1 MKKLLPIA
9 LFAFT
14 VALLTSCTTITV
26 DAPQPAELSLGRG
39 SRVSI
44 VPEAG
49 SDCGELAHALFQLFA
64 GQGYYQLVDRAN
76 LGDAINERNFQ
87 RMSFVENRTSGRI
100 KGVDAFI
107 YLQAEGMSGA
117 QSDSSSYTNKEGE
130 TFRSYTTKTI
140 ANYIANYRAVMTSS
154 SQIAGGRRIELSD
167 SRSAWSNEGYP
178 AAPDPYPLI
187 AGMRNKAASQI
198 FTSLHPS
205 VLKIRRV
212 IGGTKSVSAKQAIR
226 LANAGLWA
234 EATAAAEQGVQE
246 LPADPEARY
255 ILAIVYQGTGRY
267 ADTDKVLRQL
277 VGMSPN
283 GKYANAIRENQAVWQ
298 NAKRFQQQM

>member
-1 MKKLLPIA
+1 MKKILLPILCA
-9 LFAFT
+9 ISA
-14 VALLTSCTTITV
+14 ALLTSCTTITV

-76 LGDAINERNFQ
+76 LGDAMDERKFQ
-87 RMSFVENRTSGRI
+87 RMSFVENRGGGKI

-107 YLQAEGMSGA
+107 YLQAEGLSGSE
-117 QSDSSSYTNKEGE
+117 SDRNTYTWNGNSV
-130 TFRSYTTKTI
+130 TLFTTKTT
-140 ANYIANYRAVMTSS
+140 ANYIANYRAVMTST

-167 SRSAWSNEGYP
+167 SQTASSSEGYP
-178 AAPDPYPLI
+178 AAPDPYPMI
-187 AGMRNKAASQI
+187 AGMRNKAAHQI
-198 FTSLHPS
+198 FQSLHPS

-212 IGGTKSVSAKQAIR
+212 IGGTKSLSAKQAIR
-226 LANAGLWA
+226 LANAGLWQ
-234 EATAAAEQGVQE
+234 EATAAAEQGIQE
-246 LPADPEARY
+246 MPADPEARY

-267 ADTDKVLRQL
+267 ADADKVLRQL

-283 GKYANAIRENQAVWQ
+283 SKYANAIRENQAVWH
-298 NAKRFQQQM
+298 NAARFQQQM

>member
-1 MKKLLPIA
+1 MKKFLPIA
-9 LFAFT
+9 LSALT
-14 VALLTSCTTITV
+14 AALLTSCTTITV

-39 SRVSI
+39 SRISI

-117 QSDSSSYTNKEGE
+117 QSDSNTYTWDGKSV
-130 TFRSYTTKTI
+130 TTYTTKTT
-140 ANYIANYRAVMTSS
+140 ANYVANYRAVMTSS
-154 SQIAGGRRIELSD
+154 SQIAGGRRIELTD
-167 SRSAWSNEGYP
+167 SQSAFSTEGYP
-178 AAPDPYPLI
+178 AAPDPYPMI
-187 AGMRNKAASQI
+187 AGMRNKAANQI
-198 FTSLHPS
+198 FASLHPS

-246 LPADPEARY
+246 LPTDPEARY

-267 ADTDKVLRQL
+267 ADADKVLRQL

-283 GKYANAIRENQAVWQ
+283 GKYANAIRENQTVWH
-298 NAKRFQQQM
+298 NAARFQQQM